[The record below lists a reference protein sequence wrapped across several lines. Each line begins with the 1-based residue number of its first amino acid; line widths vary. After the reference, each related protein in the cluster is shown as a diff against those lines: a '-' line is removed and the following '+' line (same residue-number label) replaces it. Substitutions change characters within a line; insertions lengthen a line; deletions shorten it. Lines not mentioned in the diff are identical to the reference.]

1 MFLATESYIGEAN
14 SYTREESR
22 DRFRFVPTPTDETL
36 RARAAHLGPE
46 RRRPQVLDAA
56 LTITVEQGVG
66 QVTIGTIADHLHV
79 TRPVVY
85 ACFADRV
92 EIITAL
98 LERETTNLRD
108 ALVLAL
114 RSARGD
120 DPETAFVD
128 GFGALLRVV
137 TDRPHSWRVVFAA
150 QPDPAVV
157 DRFLRVRAEMEAIAG
172 HWIRPALSAWWDF
185 ADVDAKLP
193 VLIEFFLSSCEAAVR
208 SLLDPTTTGTT
219 EDLAT
224 MYGRMVCSAFRAAAE
239 PIG

>member
-1 MFLATESYIGEAN
+1 MFLDAQSYIGEAN
-14 SYTREESR
+14 SYTGEAMRGT
-22 DRFRFVPTPTDETL
+22 FRFMPVATDEAL

-56 LTITVEQGVG
+56 LAITVEQGCG
-66 QVTIGTIADHLHV
+66 QVTIGSIADRLHV

-108 ALVLAL
+108 ALVAAL
-114 RSARGD
+114 RTARGN
-120 DPETAFVD
+120 DPESAFVD

-137 TDRPHSWRVVFAA
+137 ADRPDSSRVVFAA
-150 QPDPAVV
+150 RPDPAVV
-157 DRFLRVRAEMEAIAG
+157 HRFQRVRAEMQDIAG
-172 HWIRPALSAWWDF
+172 RWIGPALSAWWDF
-185 ADVDAKLP
+185 ADVEAKLP

-208 SLLDPTTTGTT
+208 SMLDATNTWTAD
-219 EDLAT
+219 DLAS
-224 MYGRMVCSAFRAAAE
+224 MYGRMVCAAFSAARE